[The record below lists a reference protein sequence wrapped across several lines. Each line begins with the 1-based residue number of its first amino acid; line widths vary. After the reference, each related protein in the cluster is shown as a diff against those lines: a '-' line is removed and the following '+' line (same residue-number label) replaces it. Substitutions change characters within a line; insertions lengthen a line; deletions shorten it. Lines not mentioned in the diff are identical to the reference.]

1 MLEIGTIE
9 GFVLKVHIKFE
20 VNRLQKTRDF
30 VYQVEKSSFEKTRL
44 KFLIFLKYL
53 VIIIIILRCSR

>member
-30 VYQVEKSSFEKTRL
+30 AYQVEKSSFEKNAFKVYNFFNYFTR
-44 KFLIFLKYL
+44 FF
-53 VIIIIILRCSR
+53 